1 VWSSRRQSKVAIVYQ
16 RSAKHRRIDRKTM
29 RWCGAD
35 FGLYPVS
42 KRVKG
47 MDLSVAGDV
56 EAESKSEAKND
67 PLNRSGRGGRYARTI
82 VVDGHHG
89 TVREVFDGRWDAT

>member
-56 EAESKSEAKND
+56 EAESKSEAKD
-67 PLNRSGRGGRYARTI
+67 LAVHSA
-82 VVDGHHG
+82 G
-89 TVREVFDGRWDAT
+89 TCLRMSKVQDKSITTYWQICWIWRPWL